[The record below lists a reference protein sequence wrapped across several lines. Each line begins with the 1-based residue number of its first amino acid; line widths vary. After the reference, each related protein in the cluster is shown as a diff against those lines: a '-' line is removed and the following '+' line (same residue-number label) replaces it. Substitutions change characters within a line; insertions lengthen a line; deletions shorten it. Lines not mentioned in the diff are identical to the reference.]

1 MNEKNND
8 VTPSNDKYE
17 IENLKNKDMDKKSV
31 ESFDMNYK
39 TLLEISTERE
49 ESEQKTTNRLI

>member
-1 MNEKNND
+1 
-8 VTPSNDKYE
+8 
-17 IENLKNKDMDKKSV
+17 MDKKSV
-31 ESFDMNYK
+31 KSFDMNYK